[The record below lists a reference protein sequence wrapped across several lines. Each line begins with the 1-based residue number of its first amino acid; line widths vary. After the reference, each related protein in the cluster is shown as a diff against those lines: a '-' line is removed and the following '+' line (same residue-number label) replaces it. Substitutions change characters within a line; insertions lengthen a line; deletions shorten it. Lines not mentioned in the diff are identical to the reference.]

1 MRSADALCDRFLS
14 LLREARSTRWTSD
27 RECFLALRD
36 RSANAVTPAS
46 LVRAFKDY
54 FAVVLDDAHA
64 RHLAYALGGD
74 DERRHVSY
82 VRFAETVGSE
92 SYFDARRWR
101 VDDGLDEPP
110 SAGLEGGASP
120 KQVAFNPIVSP
131 PLGPLD
137 ALPFD
142 AESADDAFRNAL
154 LLKHESIA
162 ESWLALNAARDGK
175 LSLGEMAAGLRLH
188 VDGELTDDECRRGVP
203 GRVSRDADRENDEH
217 AVALRRCRRVFALY
231 NARTDGPLQYNDF
244 ARRFAKDAIRIPL
257 SSPARA
263 QVVRRAAAG
272 IPCSPIAVDEAYLGG
287 WFAHEPPTRSGPSW
301 REAAGF

>member
-110 SAGLEGGASP
+110 SAGLKGDASP

-188 VDGELTDDECRRGVP
+188 VDGELADDE
-203 GRVSRDADRENDEH
+203 
-217 AVALRRCRRVFALY
+217 CRRVFALY